1 MKREG
6 NESDEAVRD
15 VLQFAQLDEMVD
27 AFFFGFDV
35 AVEHCGVGMET
46 SFVSLA
52 RERQPHIS
60 ADFVVADDASYA
72 RMEYFRSATGAR
84 VDSSGFHFLQR
95 FFDAQLG
102 DSRAVVDFDHR
113 ESFEVH
119 VRVPLFYPAD
129 EFETIFKRQ
138 VWM

>member
-6 NESDEAVRD
+6 DKGDEAVRD

-27 AFFFGFDV
+27 AFFFRFDV
-35 AVEHCGVGMET
+35 AVEHGGVGMET
-46 SFVSLA
+46 SLVSLA
-52 RERQPHIS
+52 RERQPHSS

-95 FFDAQLG
+95 FFDTQLG
-102 DSRAVVDFDHR
+102 DSREVVDFDHR
-113 ESFEVH
+113 EGFKVH
-119 VRVPLFYPAD
+119 VRVTVFQPAD
-129 EFETIFKRQ
+129 
-138 VWM
+138 